1 MDVTLAR
8 ALLGVSPG
16 AASAQV
22 DQAFRILARQEHP
35 DRGGDA
41 GRFQLLVEARD
52 LLRRSP
58 PRSSTPL
65 RSPAPPAPAA
75 PTVEPIRWLHLDRV
89 PRRSA

>member
-8 ALLGVSPG
+8 ALLGVPPG
-16 AASAQV
+16 ADAATV
-22 DQAFRILARQEHP
+22 DQAFRVLARQEHP

-58 PRSSTPL
+58 PRASSPL
-65 RSPAPPAPAA
+65 RPPAP
-75 PTVEPIRWLHLDRV
+75 PTVEPIRWLHLAGV